1 MCGRFCEQ
9 SRAIQR
15 ECIII
20 TIILVQISSE
30 IETRASDVT
39 APKRVSIKQKK
50 LLYEIQATHSLSF
63 KVRWQKHDQVE
74 RMKKK
79 IRNQYC
85 RTTECIK
92 CTLDVSIFIL
102 SLQHQTKKGKVS
114 IFMDIKCIELHM

>member
-1 MCGRFCEQ
+1 MYSFFWMCGRFFEQ

-50 LLYEIQATHSLSF
+50 LLYEIQATHSLNLE
-63 KVRWQKHDQVE
+63 VRWQKHDQIKK
-74 RMKKK
+74 MKKNK
-79 IRNQYC
+79 
-85 RTTECIK
+85 K
-92 CTLDVSIFIL
+92 SIL
-102 SLQHQTKKGKVS
+102 SYYRVHKV
-114 IFMDIKCIELHM
+114 HT